1 MITIIDYGLG
11 NVGSIANMLKRIGIK
26 SNISSSISEISN
38 AEKIILPGVGSFDYA
53 INEINQRGLQ
63 EVLNKKALIDKVPFL
78 GICLGMQLL
87 TKSSE
92 EGSLPGLGFINAETK
107 KFQFSINSFKIP
119 HMGWNTTK
127 LIRKSKLTNEM
138 ENIEN
143 RFYFVHSFYVQC
155 LDSTNSVAKTNYG
168 IDFDSIIQHKNIYGA
183 QFHPEKSH
191 KFGMKLFQN
200 FSKL

>member
-78 GICLGMQLL
+78 GFVWVCNYLL
-87 TKSSE
+87 
-92 EGSLPGLGFINAETK
+92 NQVK
-107 KFQFSINSFKIP
+107 KAPF
-119 HMGWNTTK
+119 
-127 LIRKSKLTNEM
+127 L
-138 ENIEN
+138 
-143 RFYFVHSFYVQC
+143 V
-155 LDSTNSVAKTNYG
+155 
-168 IDFDSIIQHKNIYGA
+168 
-183 QFHPEKSH
+183 
-191 KFGMKLFQN
+191 
-200 FSKL
+200 

>member
-11 NVGSIANMLKRIGIK
+11 NLGSIANMLKRIGIR
-26 SNISSSISEISN
+26 SNITSSISEISN

-107 KFQFSINSFKIP
+107 KFQFSNNSFKIP

-127 LIRKSKLTNEM
+127 LIRKSELTDEM
-138 ENIEN
+138 ENIKN
-143 RFYFVHSFYVQC
+143 RFYFVHSFYVKC

-191 KFGMKLFQN
+191 KFGMKLFLN
-200 FSKL
+200 FSNL